1 MFGADTVIF
10 RTHEHDYVF
19 PISMKNKERID
30 QFTGLVMV
38 GLRGKM
44 DAGQFKRLL
53 GGRLSLPDSEAE
65 RLVAIYAKI
74 KQLDDEHRDGIWAH
88 YIKNAFAPVYV
99 GQFDYVIGNPPWI
112 RWGYLADEYR
122 RLTLKLW
129 HNYGL
134 FSLKGHETRMGA
146 GEKDF
151 SMLFTYACAD
161 RYLKDGGVLGFV
173 ITQEVFKSKGAGEGF
188 RRFRLGEKGPD
199 LNVLGM
205 EDMVQLQPFQGA
217 ANKTALFTLKKGT
230 ATLYPVDVV
239 EWRRKPGVGRMQP
252 EWPLEEVLAKTTRAK
267 LQAIPVDANRSVS
280 SWQTAK
286 CADLKLSAKLKG
298 RNPYRAR
305 LGARVEPYGVFWL
318 NLKEVRPDGQLVVE
332 NQYDRGKRVIQR
344 TSCSIE
350 PDLVFPAVSGGDI
363 VRFGVKQPFYV
374 LISQDPV
381 KRQGYDE
388 DWLSTTLPLTY
399 GYLVQFKNSLM
410 KRAAYLKYFH
420 REIKQHGKVVRV
432 EPTAPFYSMYN
443 INKESFARYRVVWK
457 RMANRMAATV
467 LSSWKTPFGSKTVV
481 ATDTT
486 SLFTARTAD
495 EAHYLCAILN
505 SRTVDDF
512 VRSFSSGGR
521 GFGAPSVVKD
531 LAIPSFDEHDRLHK
545 RLAQFSREAHD
556 AVDLAREIADIEARI
571 NDAVEELW
579 NLKP

>member
-1 MFGADTVIF
+1 
-10 RTHEHDYVF
+10 
-19 PISMKNKERID
+19 
-30 QFTGLVMV
+30 
-38 GLRGKM
+38 
-44 DAGQFKRLL
+44 
-53 GGRLSLPDSEAE
+53 
-65 RLVAIYAKI
+65 
-74 KQLDDEHRDGIWAH
+74 H

-99 GQFDYVIGNPPWI
+99 GQFDYVVGNPPWI

-134 FSLKGHETRMGA
+134 FSLKGHETRLGA

-199 LNVLGM
+199 LKVLHM

-217 ANKTALFTLKKGT
+217 ANKTAIFTLKKGA
-230 ATLYPVDVV
+230 ATCYPVDVV
-239 EWRRKPGVGRMQP
+239 EWRRKPGIGKIQP
-252 EWPLEEVLAKTTRAK
+252 EWPLEEVLAKTVRAK
-267 LQAIPVDANRSVS
+267 LQAIPVDLKRPVS

-286 CADLKLSAKLKG
+286 CADLELSAKLKG
-298 RNPYRAR
+298 KNPYIAR

-332 NQYDRGKRVIQR
+332 NQHDRGKRVIKK

-374 LISQDPV
+374 LVSQDPA
-381 KRQGYDE
+381 KRAPYPEEWMLDHV
-388 DWLSTTLPLTY
+388 PLTL
-399 GYLVQFKNSLM
+399 GYLKQFEKI
-410 KRAAYLKYFH
+410 LKS
-420 REIKQHGKVVRV
+420 RGSNIVRQFA
-432 EPTAPFYSMYN
+432 EKTEFYAMFGIGSYT
-443 INKESFARYRVVWK
+443 FARYRVVWK
-457 RMANRMAATV
+457 RMTNRMAATV
-467 LSSWKTPFGSKTVV
+467 LTSWKTPFGSKTVV

-486 SLFTARTAD
+486 SLFTAKSSD

-505 SRTVDDF
+505 SKTVDNF
-512 VRSFSSGGR
+512 IRSFSSGGR

-531 LAIPSFDEHDRLHK
+531 LAIPPFDEHKRTHR
-545 RLAQFSREAHD
+545 RLAQLSSEAHKT
-556 AVDLAREIADIEARI
+556 VDCGREIADIEAQI

-579 NLKP
+579 NMKR